1 MNHDQRDQRDQHVQ
15 RIATL
20 QGAPL
25 DTPQLADLAFRV
37 VDADGDGLV
46 TVVELQKWVALA
58 LEHEVVD
65 KELQFQGVQYL
76 IVFFDGLIAECV
88 QVLIHVI
95 WR

>member
-1 MNHDQRDQRDQHVQ
+1 MQ

-46 TVVELQKWVALA
+46 TVAELKKWVALA

-65 KELQFQGVQYL
+65 KELPFLGVQ
-76 IVFFDGLIAECV
+76 FFIGFL
-88 QVLIHVI
+88 
-95 WR
+95 